1 MKGAADRAF
10 PLALMLALALLTF
23 WLDRTV
29 REEDAVALP
38 QRHDPD
44 YIVSNFTVTN
54 YNRDGKVES
63 TLTARK
69 MTHYPDDDSTELEFP
84 HVVQTK
90 PGEPRMTLTADRGAL
105 SHDGVDVFLRDNVVL
120 VREAHEAT
128 PEQRVTSPFLH
139 LVRERSL
146 VRTDREVLIY
156 QQDRELAGRG
166 MVYNNDTGQFLLH
179 ERVRGR
185 FDPRKPQ

>member
-29 REEDAVALP
+29 REEDAIAVP

-120 VREAHEAT
+120 VREAHEET

-139 LVRERSL
+139 LVREKSL
-146 VRTDREVLIY
+146 VRTDREVLIF

-166 MVYNNDTGQFLLH
+166 MIYNNDTGQFLLH